1 MQRKDRVC
9 CHRNPGRDILD
20 AETFQIDRSA
30 VLLDQYDGARQLP
43 GRNFIVEKF
52 GDAFELGR

>member
-1 MQRKDRVC
+1 M
-9 CHRNPGRDILD
+9 
-20 AETFQIDRSA
+20 
-30 VLLDQYDGARQLP
+30 LLDQYDRTPQFP